1 MEGELMSGM
10 DYSQFKELADS
21 CKELA
26 KDYDKF
32 LDDFILQEGNRCLAN
47 TKRRTPVD
55 MGTLRNRW
63 KLDGPFKQ
71 GNTKYVVIHNNLQYA
86 SFVEDGHMQ
95 RERFLPIKYLE
106 QSPGGN
112 EIVSYL
118 KQKYGS
124 DIGGIKL
131 KNKWIP
137 GTHMARIA
145 LTQTQ
150 NKLDAR
156 FEKAFVQ
163 FCKGKG
169 LG

>member
-1 MEGELMSGM
+1 MSGM
-10 DYSQFKELADS
+10 DYSQFEQLANS
-21 CKELA
+21 VKELA

-32 LDDFILQEGNRCLAN
+32 LDDFLMQEGNRCLAN

-55 MGTLRNRW
+55 LGTLRNRW
-63 KLDGPFKQ
+63 KLSGPFKS
-71 GNTKYVVIHNNLQYA
+71 GRNRYVVIHNNLNYA
-86 SFVEDGHMQ
+86 SFVEEGHMQ
-95 RERFLPIKYLE
+95 RERFLPIKYFE
-106 QSPGGN
+106 QSPGGS

-118 KQKYGS
+118 RQKYGS
-124 DIGGIKL
+124 DIKGVKL

-137 GTHMARIA
+137 GVHMARVA

-156 FEKAFVQ
+156 FEKAFVD
-163 FCKGKG
+163 FCKARG

>member
-1 MEGELMSGM
+1 MSGF
-10 DYSQFKELADS
+10 DYEQFKQLANS
-21 CKELA
+21 V
-26 KDYDKF
+26 KDLNKDFDTF
-32 LDDFILQEGNRCLAN
+32 LNDFLLREGMRCLAN

-63 KLDGPFKQ
+63 KLSGPFKN
-71 GNTKYVVIHNNLQYA
+71 GNTKYVVIHNNLNYA

-106 QSPGGN
+106 KSPGGT
-112 EIVSYL
+112 EIVNYL

-124 DIGGIKL
+124 DIKGVKL

-137 GTHMARIA
+137 GKHMARIA

-150 NKLDAR
+150 NKMDAR
-156 FEKAFVQ
+156 FEQAFVD

>member
-1 MEGELMSGM
+1 MNYDE
-10 DYSQFKELADS
+10 FKELVKG

-32 LDDFILQEGNRCLAN
+32 LDDFLTTEGMRCLAN

-55 MGTLRNRW
+55 MGTLRDRW
-63 KLDGPFKQ
+63 KLSGPFKR
-71 GNTKYVVIHNNLQYA
+71 GNTKYVVIHNNLDYA

-95 RERFLPIKYLE
+95 QERFLPIKYLE
-106 QSPGGN
+106 QSPNGSKLAATLRGRYGN
-112 EIVSYL
+112 DIQGIML
-118 KQKYGS
+118 KH
-124 DIGGIKL
+124 
-131 KNKWIP
+131 KWIK
-137 GTHMARIA
+137 GHHMARIA
-145 LTQTQ
+145 LTQTE

-156 FEKAFVQ
+156 FERAFVA